1 MYIILKQD
9 FPGLGQKDAIVQV
22 KPGYGRNYLIPKG
35 FAVVANASNRKVALE
50 NKRQIAY
57 KVSKN
62 REAAEAIVAQLDQII
77 ITIPTKVIENSK
89 KIFGSITATQIADI
103 LQTQHITIDP
113 KTIHFQQPIKELG
126 THTAII
132 KLHTE
137 VTYTLTFKVVAA

>member
-103 LQTQHITIDP
+103 LQTQ
-113 KTIHFQQPIKELG
+113 
-126 THTAII
+126 
-132 KLHTE
+132 
-137 VTYTLTFKVVAA
+137 TYYHRS